1 MRTPN
6 GWLPFALLG
15 GMLVAT
21 GCSEPASLSCP
32 PGNGDVIVVDN
43 AFEGRWSGEETTPRL
58 MEEWR
63 LDLPEGVGL
72 RPEAAS
78 ISDSGT
84 LIIAELQTGMVIEFD
99 PGADHAPSEAPLPAR
114 LVASLT
120 DAILDARLPLP
131 PVRLLSSGSFLV
143 VLPPRLIPEG
153 ADQRRVSFVVRVA
166 PDGSF
171 TDTLYAASVTV
182 LNDHG
187 FVEWP
192 RPGTTTPL
200 IAAGPGGAVALA
212 GATSDYRIDVLRSDF
227 TDSLV
232 VCRHAPALPLTESE
246 AGEIELPG
254 SPARLAWLLDVSKK
268 VKSPLP
274 FGRIFLGQEGRL
286 WVQRERPD
294 PQRGYAQPVGAAYD
308 LFAAGGAYL
317 GEVRAPGRIV
327 LIGEAADFVYGIE
340 VSDEGPLS
348 LVAFALR

>member
-1 MRTPN
+1 MRTPD

-15 GMLVAT
+15 GMAIVT
-21 GCSEPASLSCP
+21 GCSEPVSLSCP
-32 PGNGDVIVVDN
+32 PGSGDVVVVDN

-84 LIIAELQTGMVIEFD
+84 LIIAELLTGTVIELD
-99 PGADHAPSEAPLPAR
+99 PEADHASSEALPAR

-120 DAILDARLPLP
+120 DAILDARLPPP
-131 PVRLLSSGSFLV
+131 PVRLLSSGGFLV
-143 VLPPRLIPEG
+143 VLPPGLIPDG

-171 TDTLYAASVTV
+171 TDTLYAVSVTV

-212 GATSDYRIDVLRSDF
+212 GASSDYRIDVLRSDF
-227 TDSLV
+227 RDSLV
-232 VCRHAPALPLTESE
+232 VCRRAPALPLTESE
-246 AGEIELPG
+246 AGEIVLPG

-268 VKSPLP
+268 VQSPLP
-274 FGRIFLGQEGRL
+274 FGRIFLGREGRL

-294 PQRGYAQPVGAAYD
+294 PQRAYAQPGGAAYD

-317 GEVRAPGRIV
+317 GEVRAPGRVV
-327 LIGEAADFVYGIE
+327 LIGEAADLVYGIA

-348 LVAFALR
+348 LVAFGLR